1 MLPSSLFDSMPHPF
15 IDHNTNAD
23 DSDVLRRRFQVNTM
37 SGMGYQYNSISGA
50 ILTIVK
56 QEGFMGLYKGIT
68 PNLLKVAPSM
78 AASWW
83 TFEFVRDILVALS
96 PREEI

>member
-1 MLPSSLFDSMPHPF
+1 MK
-15 IDHNTNAD
+15 

-37 SGMGYQYNSISGA
+37 SGMGYQYNGVFDAISR
-50 ILTIVK
+50 IIK
-56 QEGFMGLYKGIT
+56 QEGVKGLYKGIA

-83 TFEFVRDILVALS
+83 TFETVRDHLVQYA
-96 PREEI
+96 PDAPI